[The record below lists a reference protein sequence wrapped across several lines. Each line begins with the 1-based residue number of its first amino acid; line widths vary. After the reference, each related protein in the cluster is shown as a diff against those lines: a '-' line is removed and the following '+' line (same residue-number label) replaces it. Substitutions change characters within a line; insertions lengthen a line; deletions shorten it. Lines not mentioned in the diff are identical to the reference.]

1 MKCIIN
7 LEKISDSL
15 IGDLVVD
22 METFIEVKHSI
33 NKLYINGLIEDD
45 NFVNTVS
52 ELQRILRKIKEGL

>member
-22 METFIEVKHSI
+22 METFIEVKNSI
-33 NKLYINGLIEDD
+33 NKLYINGLIEDV

-52 ELQRILRKIKEGL
+52 ELQRILRKIKEGI

>member
-22 METFIEVKHSI
+22 METFIEVKSSI

>member
-22 METFIEVKHSI
+22 METFIEVKNSI
-33 NKLYINGLIEDD
+33 NKLYNNGLIEDD
-45 NFVNTVS
+45 NFMNTVS

>member
-22 METFIEVKHSI
+22 METFIEVKNSI

-45 NFVNTVS
+45 NFMNTVS